1 MILKKKGF
9 DVHIR
14 YDGRSGIEAAEAVRP
29 MAILCDISMPELDGY
44 ETARRIRNQ
53 AWGKDLLLIALTGY
67 GQEEDKQQAKQAGFN
82 NLLTKPV
89 DLNELI
95 NLLATLETN

>member
-29 MAILCDISMPELDGY
+29 MAILAEAISMPELDG
-44 ETARRIRNQ
+44 
-53 AWGKDLLLIALTGY
+53 
-67 GQEEDKQQAKQAGFN
+67 
-82 NLLTKPV
+82 
-89 DLNELI
+89 
-95 NLLATLETN
+95 